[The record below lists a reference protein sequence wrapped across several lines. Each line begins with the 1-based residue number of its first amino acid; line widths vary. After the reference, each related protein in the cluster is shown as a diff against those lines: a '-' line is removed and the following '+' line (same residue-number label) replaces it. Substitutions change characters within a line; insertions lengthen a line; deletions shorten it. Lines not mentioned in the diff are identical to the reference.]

1 MRHILIPTIIALG
14 IFIMFMQLIKITE
27 LKQEVSNLNK
37 KLDIKDEMILSLNKE
52 IDNYYQFDKVIKE
65 LRRVK

>member
-1 MRHILIPTIIALG
+1 MKLTIFLIIALVIIN
-14 IFIMFMQLIKITE
+14 IFLHNEITE

-37 KLDIKDEMILSLNKE
+37 KLDIRDEQILSLNKE
-52 IDNYYQFDKVIKE
+52 IDDHYQFDKVIKE